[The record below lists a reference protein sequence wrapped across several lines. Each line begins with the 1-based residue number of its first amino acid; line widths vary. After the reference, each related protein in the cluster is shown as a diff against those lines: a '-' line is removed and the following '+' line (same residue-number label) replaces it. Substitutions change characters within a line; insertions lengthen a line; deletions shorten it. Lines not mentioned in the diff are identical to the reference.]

1 MMKTSIK
8 HFAVLGFGLLL
19 LGACSKKQEAPKGLF
34 FSGRCKVEVHS
45 DPKDSQI
52 FVDGI
57 NVGSGEARVE
67 IPCGEKQILVQKH
80 GFKPYLAY
88 HSVDAKRSLKVSVNL
103 SHQDHGHKDFALS
116 EEIVDQI
123 HEGQKIWNP
132 EKGPRPETKDEG
144 YPAYLGDMNALLA
157 SVKGAEASGAAGAG
171 GFEEGTWDKVDDW
184 R

>member
-1 MMKTSIK
+1 MMKTAIK

-19 LGACSKKQEAPKGLF
+19 LGACSKKPEAPKGLF
-34 FSGRCKVEVHS
+34 FSGRCKVEVRS
-45 DPKDSQI
+45 EPKDSQI

-67 IPCGEKQILVQKH
+67 LPCGEKQILVKKP
-80 GFKPYLAY
+80 GFKPYYAY
-88 HSVDAKRSLKVSVNL
+88 HPVDSKRSLKVTVNL
-103 SHQDHGHKDFALS
+103 SHLEHSNRDFALS

-123 HEGQKIWNP
+123 REGQKIWDP
-132 EKGPRPETKDEG
+132 SKGPRSAGKDEG

-157 SVKGAEASGAAGAG
+157 SVKGVAATGAAGAG